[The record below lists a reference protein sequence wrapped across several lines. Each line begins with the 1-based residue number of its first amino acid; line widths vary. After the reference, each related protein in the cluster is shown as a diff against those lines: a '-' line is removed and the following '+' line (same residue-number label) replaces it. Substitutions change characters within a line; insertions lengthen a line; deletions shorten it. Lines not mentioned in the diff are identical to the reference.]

1 MDIPNC
7 SSNMNLEELQEEM
20 IAKTVAQ
27 QAAKVRAYDLLKAK
41 GLPVPLDLKAEI
53 EANEGGN

>member
-1 MDIPNC
+1 
-7 SSNMNLEELQEEM
+7 MNLEELQEEM